1 MSVHRDTDAPA
12 ECFTERWS
20 RRKQEAGGEG
30 SGHPVQSRSTEE
42 EATTEPIPALT
53 DEDMP
58 PLESLD
64 EHSDYAAFLSPGVS
78 EALRAK
84 ALRKL
89 FQLPGLHLPDGLDDY
104 DDDFTRFSG
113 LGNTITHEMRRMLD
127 RELKDAGRVQ
137 PAQPQSDDQ
146 VTTEQTPAS
155 ECIPAEDRQQSQ
167 TLATAQSDHD
177 NETMDRS
184 IE

>member
-1 MSVHRDTDAPA
+1 MGVHRDTDTPA
-12 ECFTERWS
+12 EGFAERWS
-20 RRKQEAGGEG
+20 RRKLEAGGEG
-30 SGHPVQSRSTEE
+30 SEEAVQDRLPEE
-42 EATTEPIPALT
+42 ETTTEPIPALT

-113 LGNTITHEMRRMLD
+113 LGNTITQEMRRMLD
-127 RELKDAGRVQ
+127 RELKDAEQVQ
-137 PAQPQSDDQ
+137 TTEQQPGEQAA
-146 VTTEQTPAS
+146 TEQTPGFRAS
-155 ECIPAEDRQQSQ
+155 SG
-167 TLATAQSDHD
+167 
-177 NETMDRS
+177 
-184 IE
+184 